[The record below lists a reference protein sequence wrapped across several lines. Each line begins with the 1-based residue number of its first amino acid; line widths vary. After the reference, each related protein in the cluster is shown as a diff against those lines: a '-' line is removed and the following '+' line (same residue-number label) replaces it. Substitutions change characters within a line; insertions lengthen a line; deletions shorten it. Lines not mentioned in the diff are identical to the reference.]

1 MPDPTGEFS
10 DHIVVVTG
18 ASRGIGAATA
28 LAFAQA
34 GATVVAGCPALESE
48 QHRQAVAD
56 WREAAGLPAERVA
69 PLTADVSR
77 VEEVTEF
84 YDTVKKHFGRVDV
97 LVNNAGINRDHTL
110 AKMTDE
116 EWRAVLAVNLDGT
129 FFNCRGVLPLI
140 ADAGRI
146 VNISSMVA
154 QTGNFG
160 VANYAASKAGIL
172 GLTKS
177 LAMELAPRGI
187 TVNAV
192 CPGFIDTDMTRG
204 IPDEVLQKHLERIP
218 LGRVGTPEDVA
229 ATVLF
234 LASRG
239 AGYLTG
245 QSLGVNGG
253 LYTGD

>member
-1 MPDPTGEFS
+1 MSEPTGDFA
-10 DHIVVVTG
+10 DRIVVVTG
-18 ASRGIGAATA
+18 ASQGIGAATA

-34 GATVVAGCPALESE
+34 GATVVAGCPALEAE
-48 QHRQAVAD
+48 QHRQAIAD

-69 PLTADVSR
+69 PVTADVSQ

-84 YDTVKKHFGRVDV
+84 YDTVQKHFGRVDV

-129 FFNCRGVLPLI
+129 FFNCRAVLPLI
-140 ADAGRI
+140 TDGGRI
-146 VNISSMVA
+146 INISSMVA

-160 VANYAASKAGIL
+160 VANYAASKAGVL

-177 LAMELAPRGI
+177 LALELAPRNI

-192 CPGFIDTDMTRG
+192 CPGFIDTEMTRG
-204 IPDEVLQKHLERIP
+204 IPGEVLEKYLERIP
-218 LGRVGTPEDVA
+218 LGRVGTAEDVA

-234 LASRG
+234 LASPG
-239 AGYLTG
+239 AGYMTG